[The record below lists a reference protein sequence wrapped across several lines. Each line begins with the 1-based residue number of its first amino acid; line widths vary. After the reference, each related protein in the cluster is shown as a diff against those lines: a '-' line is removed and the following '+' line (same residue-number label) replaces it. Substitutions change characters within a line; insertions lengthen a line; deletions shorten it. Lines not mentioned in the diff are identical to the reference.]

1 MTEPDRN
8 AAASASAP
16 PISPRSAVPLATV
29 EATIAALTEIDET
42 GDKRT
47 MGRMAQRLGKE
58 QPALLRRAATL
69 KDQHGDAVGEA
80 AVFYSTLVW
89 AVFDRHTERAPRL
102 TPANIEQAESAL
114 ADELGA
120 VEKLAEPI
128 AERMASSLSGRQPHL
143 CAKLAELIAEDVR
156 TDAMTA
162 ECAGLI
168 FAPTQVIV
176 EAFDAAIEGRRP
188 GERVGPIVR
197 ESAKIGRNDPCPC
210 GSGKKYKKC
219 HEGQALP

>member
-8 AAASASAP
+8 AAASAS
-16 PISPRSAVPLATV
+16 PISSRTAVPLATV

-47 MGRMAQRLGKE
+47 MGRMARRLGKE

-69 KDQHGDAVGEA
+69 KEQHGDAVGEA

-89 AVFDRHTERAPRL
+89 AMFDRHAERAPRL
-102 TPANIEQAESAL
+102 TPSNIEQAEAVL
-114 ADELGA
+114 AEGA
-120 VEKLAEPI
+120 VEGLADKPI
-128 AERMASSLSGRQPHL
+128 AERVAPALRGRQPHV
-143 CAKLAELIAEDVR
+143 CDKLAELIAEDVR
-156 TDAMTA
+156 TEAMTA

-168 FAPTQVIV
+168 FPPTQVIV

-219 HEGQALP
+219 HEGQEQP